1 MHDVVSAIAEQT
13 GRGPD
18 RIALRVAEREHT
30 YAELWR
36 AAGSV
41 AARLGPRPGRV
52 GLVFRREFPTYAAY
66 LGILR
71 AGGAVLPIGPRW
83 PQKRIREV
91 LDHAAPA
98 TVLVD
103 GEVPDPATFEGVRLV
118 SAADHLDGTGPAP
131 AGVEAEPGQEA
142 YVLHTSGS
150 TGRPKGVPVDHRA
163 LRAYLT
169 HVIDRYELGPGCRM
183 AQAADLTF
191 DGSVFEILAA
201 WASGAGL
208 VAAAGHS
215 WRSPARFLAEHAITH
230 LDTVPSV
237 IAIARRMRTLGPG
250 ALPDLRWSMFGGEQL
265 TYEAAAAW
273 RAAAPGSVVE
283 NIYGPTELA
292 GVCVS
297 YRMPDDPTLWPD
309 TGNGTVPIGTVY
321 PHLEETVLDPAGLP
335 ADDGELCVRGP
346 QRFAGYVDPADDR
359 GRFLRGPAP
368 HAPVVGRPAP
378 EDWYRTGDRVR
389 RQDGLLVHWGRVDRQ
404 VKLRGHRVE
413 LDEVE
418 AAVRGRAGVREAAVV
433 VVDSQLVATYTTD
446 TADGVTGGDLRAH
459 VAALLP
465 DYMVPVVWRQMDELP
480 LTQNGKLDRALLERA

>member
-1 MHDVVSAIAEQT
+1 MHDVVSAIEEQA

-18 RIALRVAEREHT
+18 RIALRVAEREYT

-36 AAGSV
+36 AAGGV

-83 PQKRIREV
+83 PEKRVREV
-91 LDHAAPA
+91 LDRAAPA
-98 TVLVD
+98 NVLVD
-103 GEVPDPATFEGVRLV
+103 GVTDPATYGGVRLLT
-118 SAADHLDGTGPAP
+118 AADHLEGPALAP
-131 AGVEAEPGQEA
+131 ADGAAAPDQEA

-163 LRAYLT
+163 LAAYLT

-191 DGSVFEILAA
+191 DASVFEILAA
-201 WASGAGL
+201 WASGATL
-208 VAAAGHS
+208 VAATGRS
-215 WRSPARFLAEHAITH
+215 WRSPVRFLAEHAITH

-237 IAIARRMRTLGPG
+237 IGLARRMRTLGPG

-265 TYEAAAAW
+265 TYDAASAW

-283 NIYGPTELA
+283 NNYGPTELA

-297 YRMPDDPTLWPD
+297 YRLPDDPALWPD

-321 PHLEETVLDPAGLP
+321 PHLEEIVLGPGGFPA
-335 ADDGELCVRGP
+335 ADGELCVRGP
-346 QRFAGYVDPADDR
+346 QRFAGYVDPVDDR
-359 GRFLRGPAP
+359 GRFLRGQAP
-368 HAPVVGRPAP
+368 HAPVEGRPAP
-378 EDWYRTGDRVR
+378 DDWYRTGDRVR
-389 RQDGLLVHWGRVDRQ
+389 RQDGLLVHWGRIDRQ

-418 AAVRGRAGVREAAVV
+418 AAVRARPGVREAAVV
-433 VVDSQLVATYTTD
+433 LVDSQLVATYTTD
-446 TADGVTGGDLRAH
+446 TADGVTGADLRAH
-459 VAALLP
+459 VATLLP
-465 DYMVPVVWRQMDELP
+465 DYMVPAVWRQVDELP

>member
-1 MHDVVSAIAEQT
+1 MHDVVSAIEEQA

-36 AAGSV
+36 AAGAI

-52 GLVFRREFPTYAAY
+52 GLLFRRDLPTYAAY

-83 PQKRIREV
+83 PRQRVRDV
-91 LDHAAPA
+91 LAHAAPA
-98 TVLVD
+98 TVLAD
-103 GEVPDPATFEGVRLV
+103 GGDPDPETYAGTRLL
-118 SAADHLDGTGPAP
+118 SAADHLEGGGRPP
-131 AGVEAEPGQEA
+131 AGEAEPGQEA

-163 LRAYLT
+163 LRAYLG
-169 HVIDRYELGPGCRM
+169 HVVERYELGPGCRM

-191 DGSVFEILAA
+191 DASVFEILAA
-201 WASGAGL
+201 WTSGATL

-215 WRSPARFLAEHAITH
+215 WRSPVRFLAENAVTH

-237 IAIARRMRTLGPG
+237 IAIARRMRTLAPG
-250 ALPDLRWSMFGGEQL
+250 SLPDLRWSMFGGEQL

-283 NIYGPTELA
+283 NNYGPTELA
-292 GVCVS
+292 GVCVN
-297 YRMPDDPTLWPD
+297 YRLPDDPALWPD

-321 PHLEETVLDPAGLP
+321 PHLEEIVLGPDGLP

-346 QRFAGYVDPADDR
+346 QRFAGYVDPADDA
-359 GRFLRGPAP
+359 GRFLSGPAP
-368 HAPVVGRPAP
+368 HGPVGGRPAP
-378 EDWYRTGDRVR
+378 GDWYRTGDRVR
-389 RQDGLLVHWGRVDRQ
+389 RQDGLLVHWGRIDRQ

-446 TADGVTGGDLRAH
+446 TADGVSGNDLRAH

-465 DYMVPVVWRQMDELP
+465 DYMVPVVWRQVDDLP

>member
-1 MHDVVSAIAEQT
+1 MHDVVTAIEEQA

-18 RIALRVAEREHT
+18 RIALRVAEREYT

-36 AAGSV
+36 AAGSI
-41 AARLGPRPGRV
+41 ATRLGPRPGRV

-83 PQKRIREV
+83 PERRTREV
-91 LDHAAPA
+91 LGAAAPP
-98 TVLVD
+98 TVIVD
-103 GEVPDPATFEGVRLV
+103 ADVADPRPYAGERVLSASHHVDEPAHVPPGGA
-118 SAADHLDGTGPAP
+118 PAP
-131 AGVEAEPGQEA
+131 AQEA

-163 LRAYLT
+163 LSAYLT

-191 DGSVFEILAA
+191 DASVFEILAA
-201 WASGAGL
+201 WASGATL
-208 VAAAGHS
+208 VAAVGRS
-215 WRSPARFLAEHAITH
+215 WRTPVRFLAEHGITH

-237 IAIARRMRTLGPG
+237 IGIARRMRTLGPG
-250 ALPDLRWSMFGGEQL
+250 VLPSLRWSMFGGEQL
-265 TYEAAAAW
+265 TYDAVSAW

-283 NIYGPTELA
+283 NNYGPTELA
-292 GVCVS
+292 GVCAS
-297 YRMPDDPTLWPD
+297 YRLPDDPALWPD
-309 TGNGTVPIGTVY
+309 TGNGTAPIGTVY
-321 PHLEETVLDPAGLP
+321 PHLEEIVLGPGGVPA
-335 ADDGELCVRGP
+335 ADGELCVRGS
-346 QRFAGYVDPADDR
+346 QRFAGYIDPADDT
-359 GRFLRGPAP
+359 GRFLRGAAP
-368 HAPVVGRPAP
+368 HAAVDGRPAP

-433 VVDSQLVATYTTD
+433 VVDSQLVATYT
-446 TADGVTGGDLRAH
+446 ADGVTGADLRAH
-459 VAALLP
+459 VASLLP
-465 DYMVPVVWRQMDELP
+465 DYMVPAVWRQVDDLP
-480 LTQNGKLDRALLERA
+480 LTQNGKLDRAGLERA